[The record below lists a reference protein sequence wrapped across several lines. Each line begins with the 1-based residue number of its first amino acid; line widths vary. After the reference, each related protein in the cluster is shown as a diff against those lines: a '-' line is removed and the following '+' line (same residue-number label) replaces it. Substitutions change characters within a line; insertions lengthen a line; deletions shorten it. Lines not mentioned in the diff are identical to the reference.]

1 MLASDG
7 LPIAYYSPATERC
20 SVLNGV
26 WGKKSPNDLTLRTV
40 SLDEVEND
48 LGLKGSILDR
58 LDHVVGQVKGEESL
72 VELEPIVNCANLRL
86 RFVKSFVSQLVS

>member
-1 MLASDG
+1 MVFRLHIILLQLKGALSLMAFG
-7 LPIAYYSPATERC
+7 EKR
-20 SVLNGV
+20 V
-26 WGKKSPNDLTLRTV
+26 PNDLTLRTV

-58 LDHVVGQVKGEESL
+58 LDHVVGEVKGEESL

-86 RFVKSFVSQLVS
+86 RFVKSFVSPLVS

>member
-1 MLASDG
+1 MVFRLHIILLQLKGALSLMAFG
-7 LPIAYYSPATERC
+7 TKR
-20 SVLNGV
+20 V
-26 WGKKSPNDLTLRTV
+26 PNDLTLRAV

-58 LDHVVGQVKGEESL
+58 LDHVVGEVKGEESL

-86 RFVKSFVSQLVS
+86 RFVKSFVSPLVS